1 MNPGRPSPMLGEGL
15 KLFLRVAVFLIVV
28 SLALVFLVPRDS
40 AEFVISVLSLIIG
53 LVLLGLCLLAEWWSR
68 R

>member
-1 MNPGRPSPMLGEGL
+1 MLGEGL

-53 LVLLGLCLLAEWWSR
+53 LVLLGLCLLVEWLSR

>member
-1 MNPGRPSPMLGEGL
+1 MLGEGL

-40 AEFVISVLSLIIG
+40 AEFVISVLSLVIG
-53 LVLLGLCLLAEWWSR
+53 LVLLGLCLLAEWLSR

>member
-1 MNPGRPSPMLGEGL
+1 MLGEGL

-53 LVLLGLCLLAEWWSR
+53 LVLLGLCLLVEWWSR

>member
-1 MNPGRPSPMLGEGL
+1 MLGEGA
-15 KLFLRVAVFLIVV
+15 KLFLRAAVFLIVV

-53 LVLLGLCLLAEWWSR
+53 LVLLGLCLLVEWLSR